1 MEMSTPAALVLMAA
15 RGKGQG
21 CVESGNTLFSCSTDL
36 NWHKLIMVR
45 SLVVSCDP
53 YLPRLDRIV
62 DLGRGG
68 TIMSNLQVRN
78 KNVDGMQL
86 P

>member
-1 MEMSTPAALVLMAA
+1 
-15 RGKGQG
+15 
-21 CVESGNTLFSCSTDL
+21 VESRITLFSCRADL

-62 DLGRGG
+62 DLRRGG
-68 TIMSNLQVRN
+68 KIMSNLQVRN
-78 KNVDGMQL
+78 KKVDGMQL
-86 P
+86 SQRGYWFPLFCFGGSAQWH